1 LEVRQNP
8 ENAVAASSQP
18 RRWSRGVA
26 EFFELENRAALL
38 IYLALSFF
46 FYGLPIV
53 RHFTT
58 SYIGAGADPTI
69 FLWAI
74 AWWPHAI
81 LNRLNPFLT
90 AAIWAPTGCNLAWI
104 TSIPGPSLHAFS
116 MFLLCRYVAKRFWPA
131 LLGGLIFAFSEYTI
145 SQSTSHM
152 FLLFIFPAPL
162 AILLVLRRMNQE
174 LSRTTFVTLLS
185 IVLTFEFLSS
195 TELFATIS
203 IFGTFAIVLAY
214 VIWNSPIRRALEGII
229 FDLAVTY
236 AILAVILS
244 PYLYYVFAQGVPPP
258 INPGSAF
265 SNDLLALVM
274 PTQVFLIGGHTFDS
288 STALMGSWGEMSGY
302 LGPGMIVVVVLF
314 VISKWRDPVGKLL
327 TLSLALAM
335 LLSLGPVLHVLGS
348 EIVPMPW
355 WLFSKLPL
363 TNQALPGRFGMYIYL
378 AAALIVSIFFSEN
391 RYPAWLDVSL
401 AILSVGF
408 LAPNLSRL
416 VVTSSTDEPMFF
428 KSGEC
433 TRYIAA
439 GDNVLFLPH
448 GEQSMSLL
456 WQAQSDFYYRI
467 ATGRVGMT
475 PPTSARWPI
484 LQSFDSNQAILGF
497 TDQLKAF
504 LGANQVKEIIV
515 EESKHGPW
523 PQLLAKLPI
532 TPIAVDGVLFYRVP
546 DEIRIAYA
554 NATPGEIAN
563 RQSLDAFA
571 MLVSGANRYLA
582 QRFPLAQLTP
592 WSAQQLHM
600 IDLPGVVPVK
610 EAENNWWQNLWL
622 GPVGESTVGIGILG
636 RYENLESVSQ
646 RYGPYANLVFFP
658 YPKRLDHPRPEES
671 GQLLMIFDQGGLR
684 DASMIAKQ
692 SLTAD
697 GPTGRK
703 QQ

>member
-1 LEVRQNP
+1 VT
-8 ENAVAASSQP
+8 
-18 RRWSRGVA
+18 
-26 EFFELENRAALL
+26 LL
-38 IYLALSFF
+38 FGPVLS
-46 FYGLPIV
+46 YN
-53 RHFTT
+53 
-58 SYIGAGADPTI
+58 
-69 FLWAI
+69 
-74 AWWPHAI
+74 I
-81 LNRLNPFLT
+81 LNILCP
-90 AAIWAPTGCNLAWI
+90 LAN
-104 TSIPGPSLHAFS
+104 AFS

-162 AILLVLRRMNQE
+162 AILLVLRRMNQK

-195 TELFATIS
+195 TELFATS
-203 IFGTFAIVLAY
+203 SVFGTFAIVLAY

-265 SNDLLALVM
+265 SNDLLALVI
-274 PTQVFLIGGHTFDS
+274 PTQVFLIGGHTFNS
-288 STALMGSWGEMSGY
+288 GTALMGSWGEMSGY

-378 AAALIVSIFFSEN
+378 AAALIVSIFFSET
-391 RYPAWLDVSL
+391 RYRAWLNVSL

-408 LAPNLSRL
+408 LAPNFSRL
-416 VVTSSTDEPMFF
+416 VVTSSTDEPPFF

-433 TRYIAA
+433 KRYIAA

-456 WQAQSDFYYRI
+456 WQAESDFYYRI

-515 EESKHGPW
+515 EESKQGPW

-546 DEIRIAYA
+546 DEIRVAYA

-563 RQSLDAFA
+563 RQSLNDFA
-571 MLVSGANRYLA
+571 MLVTGANRYLA

-592 WSAQQLHM
+592 WSAQQLHT
-600 IDLPGVVPVK
+600 IDLPGTVS
-610 EAENNWWQNLWL
+610 AGDADNNWWQNLWL
-622 GPVGESTVGIGILG
+622 GPIGQSTVGIGIFG
-636 RYENLESVSQ
+636 RYEDLQSVTEK
-646 RYGPYANLVFFP
+646 YGPYANLVLFP

-671 GQLLMIFDQGGLR
+671 GQLLMIFDQEGLR

-692 SLTAD
+692 SFPAD